1 MSPLCYS
8 RGPSCTL
15 ETPPSILETIHPF
28 CPRFLILFLVLFCFL
43 WKCLHMNVGS
53 FLLRWGSH
61 GSSVQL
67 TLRLRYS
74 SCPADSVTSVIIAYI
89 FQIATFRFPFYDF
102 VIFLFHQSQD
112 GISSLCCLKTL
123 ITKTFSIFYSLF
135 KYLSLSFACL
145 F

>member
-1 MSPLCYS
+1 MSLLCYS

-15 ETPPSILETIHPF
+15 ETSPSILENTHPF

-43 WKCLHMNVGS
+43 WKCLHVNVGS
-53 FLLRWGSH
+53 VLLRWGSH

-67 TLRLRYS
+67 MRRLRYS
-74 SCPADSVTSVIIAYI
+74 SRSTDSVTSVIVTYI
-89 FQIATFRFPFYDF
+89 FQIATFCFPFYDF

-112 GISSLCCLKTL
+112 GISSLSCLKAL
-123 ITKTFSIFYSLF
+123 ITKIFSIFYSLF